1 MRSGG
6 RLRRA
11 SWLILPV
18 VLGGLGHVAVLKT
31 DFLSTLAA
39 PLDGGATWRGRPIF
53 GANKTWR
60 GVIVMTTL
68 TAIAAG
74 LQGEVARWRHW
85 TSALAVRRS
94 DRVNAWTAGAICGV
108 TYCVAEL
115 PNSFVKRRLGIS
127 PGARAVKRGHL
138 QYLVD
143 QADSVAGCVIPLRLL
158 YRAKPDELVTAF
170 VLGLTIHIV
179 VDAARA

>member
-1 MRSGG
+1 MSSSTPQSPAGGSREWTRSCATGLLCQRCKNEYALTERVFACPDCG
-6 RLRRA
+6 KGLDIAYDYELARR
-11 SWLILPV
+11 
-18 VLGGLGHVAVLKT
+18 
-31 DFLSTLAA
+31 
-39 PLDGGATWRGRPIF
+39 
-53 GANKTWR
+53 
-60 GVIVMTTL
+60 
-68 TAIAAG
+68 
-74 LQGEVARWRHW
+74 RHW
-85 TSALAVRRS
+85 TTELTVRRS
-94 DRVNAWTAGAICGV
+94 DRVSAWTAGAICGV

-127 PGARAVKRGHL
+127 PGERAIKRGHL

-143 QADSVAGCVIPLRLL
+143 QADSVAGCLIPLRLL